1 MRQEIKREEE
11 ILMLMVGKLREKI
24 QNKSIK
30 SEKAEEQLAR
40 LVELPDKKIG
50 LLVTQVIL
58 EFL

>member
-11 ILMLMVGKLREKI
+11 MLMLMVGELREKI

-30 SEKAEEQLAR
+30 SEEAEEQLAR